1 MFNKRLNKALKQEFK
16 NTTEV
21 VEYCKKEMNKN
32 YSERKLTEMQCICE
46 YLIYRIENNLDVSF
60 EKYQEIQFKEMWG
73 V

>member
-46 YLIYRIENNLDVSF
+46 YLIYRIENNLDISF
-60 EKYQEIQFKEMWG
+60 SEYQEIQFKEMWG

>member
-1 MFNKRLNKALKQEFK
+1 MFYKRLEKAMKQEFK

-21 VEYCKKEMNKN
+21 VEYCKKEMNRN

-46 YLIYRIENNLDVSF
+46 YLIYRIENKLDISF